1 MITGVH
7 PTQWSST
14 HLAGVP
20 GTSGNFRR
28 QTVQT
33 LTFCYTI
40 AILLQLSAI
49 NLMAKGK
56 SRCIYIAILPLCWA
70 KMYCSCS

>member
-20 GTSGNFRR
+20 SASGNFRR
-28 QTVQT
+28 QMVQT

-49 NLMAKGK
+49 NLMAKGV
-56 SRCIYIAILPLCWA
+56 RADVYI
-70 KMYCSCS
+70 